1 MYLDI
6 HGSATGVMTGG
17 VPLAA
22 LDSLLSA
29 PGFTQDPYPAY
40 RQLQQTAPLY
50 WSEAWNAWICT
61 GYDDIVG
68 VLRDHAR
75 FSSAGRLLELLDG
88 LPAELTSTAEPIR
101 HHFSTRGLIHA
112 DPPDHQRLRSLIGTA
127 FSARVIADIR
137 DRVTGIVDSH
147 LDRVMATGQMD
158 IVADLAHP
166 LPAIVIAE
174 LLGAPPEDAYRFQG
188 WSDDIVAFQGTG
200 RAIPEAVPRSAA
212 GLQEMRAYLED
223 LFEARRRSPTTD
235 DLLGSLV
242 AVEVAGE
249 RLTTEELYSTC
260 VTFLIGGHET
270 TTSLIANGLYTLL
283 RHRESLAALTAE
295 PSLLSPAIEEC
306 LRYESPIQR
315 TFRRVV
321 ANTDVDGQHLRRG
334 QIVIQ
339 LLGAANRDPSRFPDP
354 DRFDIQREPN
364 RHIAFGSGVHYCIG
378 AALARM
384 EASIAIGAVLDRCPE
399 LSLASENV
407 AWQREKAL
415 FRCVESL
422 PVRFRPE

>member
-1 MYLDI
+1 M
-6 HGSATGVMTGG
+6 
-17 VPLAA
+17 
-22 LDSLLSA
+22 
-29 PGFTQDPYPAY
+29 
-40 RQLQQTAPLY
+40 
-50 WSEAWNAWICT
+50 
-61 GYDDIVG
+61 G

-88 LPAELTSTAEPIR
+88 LPPDLHHAAEPIR

-127 FSARVIADIR
+127 FSARVIAGIR
-137 DRVTGIVDSH
+137 ERIEGIVGEHLDRVTGDG
-147 LDRVMATGQMD
+147 RMD

-174 LLGAPPEDAYRFQG
+174 LLGAPPADAHRFQG

-200 RAIPEAVPRSAA
+200 RAIPEAVPRSAT
-212 GLQEMRAYLED
+212 GLREMRAYLEA
-223 LFEARRRSPTTD
+223 LFEERRRNPTTD
-235 DLLGSLV
+235 DLLGNLV

-270 TTSLIANGLYTLL
+270 TTSLIANGLYCLL
-283 RHRESLAALTAE
+283 RYPAALTE
-295 PSLLSPAIEEC
+295 VRTDPSALGPAIEEC
-306 LRYESPIQR
+306 LRFESPIQR

-321 ANTDVDGQHLRRG
+321 ADTSVDSQHLRRG
-334 QIVIQ
+334 QIIIQ
-339 LLGAANRDPSRFPDP
+339 LLGAANRDPSRFSDP
-354 DRFDIQREPN
+354 DRFDIHREPN

-384 EASIAIGAVLDRCPE
+384 EASIAIAAVIRRCTDLE
-399 LSLASENV
+399 LATDSV
-407 AWQREKAL
+407 TWQREKTL
-415 FRCVESL
+415 FRSVASL
-422 PVRFRPE
+422 PVRFRTAETLSPRSLSRAGALPRCPSRLV